1 MNGEFSDIRREIKER
16 FGLEI
21 NVGYRA
27 RPWGK
32 PGMEEAG
39 VMKAWFFLHMYNAE
53 YGGLGGVAH
62 W

>member
-1 MNGEFSDIRREIKER
+1 MWIIELDLG
-16 FGLEI
+16 
-21 NVGYRA
+21 
-27 RPWGK
+27 GK